1 MENKY
6 SLIGKKILI
15 VEDEF
20 IVTELL
26 QKYFQE
32 LEELKDAEIFFAN
45 NVEQCIELLEKEKP
59 TFMILDLSLNGAA
72 ENTGLKIL
80 NKYKGLL
87 KIAVFSAYDDYMVQC
102 LNEGAIEYVHKPANR
117 DEYRRLILEHA

>member
-32 LEELKDAEIFFAN
+32 LEELKDAE
-45 NVEQCIELLEKEKP
+45 LLEKEKP
-59 TFMILDLSLNGAA
+59 TLMILDLSLNGAA

-102 LNEGAIEYVHKPANR
+102 LNDGAIEYVHKPANR